1 MGRRLMEVTK
11 ISATDLRVQTRDI
24 IERARFKSERFL
36 VQTFGK
42 PVAVI
47 IGIEDFNRLLQ
58 LAQKS
63 ETESSENNR
72 QNHTS

>member
-1 MGRRLMEVTK
+1 MEVTK